1 MRSFAAILV
10 SLLLMAGVRA
20 EQKDV
25 ERLKA
30 EAMKASGGQQGKL
43 YAEIAESLV
52 DVANEQF
59 AQGESAKGHA
69 TVRELLDYA
78 VKAHDAALS
87 AKSNRK
93 EVEIHLRT
101 TQRHLENVKR
111 TLAAEDRPALEA
123 AAKKLGDMRQE
134 LLDAMFAP
142 PKRDSK

>member
-1 MRSFAAILV
+1 
-10 SLLLMAGVRA
+10 MAGVRA

-69 TVRELLDYA
+69 TVQELLDYA

-142 PKRDSK
+142 PKKDSK

>member
-1 MRSFAAILV
+1 MRRFCAILV
-10 SLLLMAGVRA
+10 SLFLIAGVRA

-43 YAEIAESLV
+43 YAEVAELLV
-52 DVANEQF
+52 EVANGQF
-59 AQGESAKGHA
+59 TQGESAKGHA
-69 TVRELLDYA
+69 TVQELLEYA
-78 VKAHDAALS
+78 AKAHDAALS
-87 AKSNRK
+87 SKNNRK

-101 TQRHLENVKR
+101 AQRHLENVKR

-123 AAKKLGDMRQE
+123 AAKKLSDLRQD

-142 PKRDSK
+142 PKKDSK

>member
-1 MRSFAAILV
+1 MRSLVAILTLF
-10 SLLLMAGVRA
+10 LLAAGVRA

-43 YAEIAESLV
+43 YAEVAESLV
-52 DVANEQF
+52 EVANEQF
-59 AQGESAKGHA
+59 GQGDSAKGHA
-69 TVRELLDYA
+69 TVQELLDYA
-78 VKAHDAALS
+78 MKAHDAALN

-101 TQRHLENVKR
+101 AQRHLENVKR

-123 AAKKLGDMRQE
+123 AAKKLSDMRQE

-142 PKRDSK
+142 PKKDSK